1 MSSNLLSY
9 SAPDEYAVIEFPFEV
24 TSVSDVEE
32 ASLIET
38 LAVFPNPTQGLSN
51 IQFTSAVAANATM
64 EVFNL
69 VGERVAVQEF
79 GTLPAGA
86 HRLEL
91 NLEAVKAGVYL
102 VNLNAGGET
111 TTMRVT
117 KH

>member
-1 MSSNLLSY
+1 MSNNLISY
-9 SAPDEYAVIEFPFEV
+9 SAPDEFAVIEFPFEV

-38 LAVFPNPTQGLSN
+38 LAVFPNPTQGVSN

>member
-1 MSSNLLSY
+1 M
-9 SAPDEYAVIEFPFEV
+9 EV
-24 TSVSDVEE
+24 TSVATSTKPSWRDFG
-32 ASLIET
+32 
-38 LAVFPNPTQGLSN
+38 VFPNPTSGVTN
-51 IQFTSAVAANATM
+51 VQFTSAVAANATM

-69 VGERVAVQEF
+69 VGERVFCQAF
-79 GTLPAGA
+79 GTLPAGS
-86 HRLEL
+86 HTVSTL